1 MKGDNRILLSELLEK
16 LYNFSVGK
24 NIVYTLTECLLD
36 QAFESIV
43 ENNEESYL
51 NGGFIKT
58 ETTQA

>member
-43 ENNEESYL
+43 ENNDESYS
-51 NGGFIKT
+51 NGGFSQT

>member
-16 LYNFSVGK
+16 LYNFSIGK

-51 NGGFIKT
+51 NGGFIKI

>member
-16 LYNFSVGK
+16 LYNFSIGK

-43 ENNEESYL
+43 ENNDESYS
-51 NGGFIKT
+51 NGGFTQT